1 MENMQKVLDII
12 NMVFDTIRKYILLVL
27 GREDEIEGEVPVFPW
42 DK

>member
-27 GREDEIEGEVPVFPW
+27 GREDEIEGEFPAFPW